1 MEIPSSIS
9 KIAPLVKILQ
19 SMLASTLGPW
29 IRYQSRKSFPQ
40 IGGNIYLKGLENP
53 VQLNRDQHGIT
64 RIRAKGR
71 NDLFFG
77 QGFAHAQDRLFQM
90 EMHRRISLGRLAEM
104 FGPAALDTDRLVRT
118 LGFQYIAEKT
128 WERTSPKVREYYEAY
143 SEGVNALLQS
153 GQKLPVEFSLLKH
166 TPEPWTPI
174 DTVAFICFQGWSL
187 SHGWSAA
194 LTRSR
199 LMEKLSRKEM
209 EELDFHY
216 SEEHPSTLPHW
227 NGPIRDVDKLLYP
240 HQREGS
246 GRGSNAWVISA
257 KRSSTGHAI
266 LANDMHLPLKTPSI
280 WYGMELQSD
289 DGFHISG
296 STIAGT
302 PCVWVGQNSH
312 IGWGATLAFIDSED
326 LFLEQLDPKDETR
339 YRFKEEWRQA
349 EVRTEKIQVKGGPD
363 HEEKVVVT
371 HHGPLLHKFLP
382 TTGSAISLCSITLRP
397 YDTLD
402 SLVALNEAKDWNEFR
417 SAVSRLGATQL
428 NLAYA
433 DKDDNIGYWMTGR
446 IPIRAKGD
454 GTVPIPGWTGEY
466 DWTGEVPK
474 EENPHTLNPP
484 EGYIITCNNRV
495 VDDSYPHFLGDVYMN
510 GYRAKRLEELITSK
524 EKVSPEDCRRFQ
536 FDVFSLP
543 GTKMVSLLEKIHP
556 KDPDAKKAIDLLR
569 KWDGQLDIESIGGAV
584 YQFFFASLSRA
595 ILIPKLGEEL
605 FYELMGRG
613 PHPVVYSTTEFFGQW
628 VGSLLRM
635 LENPK
640 TVWISDRDKLI
651 VEALG
656 EAVAGLRNTFGPQE
670 KNWKWGQ
677 LHRASFPHTLSKKTV
692 LDQIFSPKP
701 VPVGG
706 DTDTVYQ
713 TASLPDDSHENNN
726 YSPSWRQVLDLQN
739 PKNSGAMVA
748 PGQSGQIGNAYYDD
762 LILRWHV
769 GEYFPLREADPV
781 HSVSL
786 SPQEP

>member
-1 MEIPSSIS
+1 
-9 KIAPLVKILQ
+9 
-19 SMLASTLGPW
+19 
-29 IRYQSRKSFPQ
+29 
-40 IGGNIYLKGLENP
+40 
-53 VQLNRDQHGIT
+53 
-64 RIRAKGR
+64 
-71 NDLFFG
+71 
-77 QGFAHAQDRLFQM
+77 
-90 EMHRRISLGRLAEM
+90 
-104 FGPAALDTDRLVRT
+104 
-118 LGFQYIAEKT
+118 
-128 WERTSPKVREYYEAY
+128 
-143 SEGVNALLQS
+143 
-153 GQKLPVEFSLLKH
+153 
-166 TPEPWTPI
+166 
-174 DTVAFICFQGWSL
+174 
-187 SHGWSAA
+187 
-194 LTRSR
+194 
-199 LMEKLSRKEM
+199 
-209 EELDFHY
+209 
-216 SEEHPSTLPHW
+216 
-227 NGPIRDVDKLLYP
+227 PIRNVDKLLYP

-280 WYGMELQSD
+280 WYGMELKSE

-302 PCVWVGQNSH
+302 PCVWVGQNSS

-326 LFLEQLDPKDETR
+326 LFLEKFDPQDDTR

-349 EVRTEKIQVKGGPD
+349 EVRTEKIQVKGGSE
-363 HEEKVVVT
+363 HEEKVIVT
-371 HHGPLLHKFLP
+371 HHGPLLHQFLP
-382 TTGSAISLCSITLRP
+382 TVDSAISLCSSTLKP

-433 DKDDNIGYWMTGR
+433 DRDDNIGYHMTGR
-446 IPIRAKGD
+446 IPIRGKGD
-454 GTVPIPGWTGEY
+454 GSIPVPGWTGEY
-466 DWTGEVPK
+466 DWIGEVPS

-495 VDDSYPHFLGDVYMN
+495 VDNSYPHFLGDVYMN

-543 GTKMVSLLEKIHP
+543 GTKMVALLENIHP
-556 KDPDAKKAIDLLR
+556 VDPEAKIAIDLLR
-569 KWDGQLDIESIGGAV
+569 KWDGQLDTESIGGTV

-595 ILIPKLGEEL
+595 ILLPKLGEEL
-605 FYELMGRG
+605 YYELMGKG

-640 TVWISDRDKLI
+640 SIWISDQEKLI
-651 VEALG
+651 VRALR
-656 EAVAGLRNTFGPQE
+656 EAVVELRNSLGPQE
-670 KNWKWGQ
+670 QNWKWGNV
-677 LHRASFPHTLSKKTV
+677 HRASFPHTLSKKEI

-713 TASLPDDSHENNN
+713 TASLPDDLHDNNN

-739 PKNSGAMVA
+739 PENSGAMVA
-748 PGQSGQIGNAYYDD
+748 PGQSGQIGSRHYEN
-762 LILRWHV
+762 LIDPWIR
-769 GEYFPLREADPV
+769 GEFFPLRSETKERRL
-781 HSVSL
+781 SL
-786 SPQEP
+786 TIE